1 LRCVKPARAAAAHS
15 SPIAAARV
23 RINAKEFTMFKRIL
37 IPIDGS
43 ELALRAASTGITLAK
58 EVGAEVVLL
67 HAQAPY
73 IAPYAAEVAMIDTKA
88 QAAFEKAI
96 TEGSAALLDQAKK
109 VATDKGVTA
118 HTVHA
123 VSSRPETLIEKT
135 VKEMNCDLVVLATHG
150 RGAVGRFVMGSV
162 TSRLLPISS
171 VPVLVYRDVSMV
183 SE

>member
-1 LRCVKPARAAAAHS
+1 LRCVKPARVAAAHS

-123 VSSRPETLIEKT
+123 VSSRPESLIEKT